1 MTSPPT
7 PTPAPIVEFV
17 DAARRGDLAALHAL
31 VDWEETGRRRLQE
44 TAADLAAEVEAE
56 VVDEAV
62 RRGLDE
68 SRRAAD
74 DIDLVT
80 PYLRSLLDRL
90 GLVRATRAAPDSDG
104 AWVVEGDDDLL
115 VASPDATGRVVVLGW
130 LDHR

>member
-1 MTSPPT
+1 MTSPSEPPT
-7 PTPAPIVEFV
+7 PIVAFV
-17 DAARRGDLAALHAL
+17 DAARRRDLAALHAV
-31 VDWEETGRRRLQE
+31 VDWEETGRRRIRE
-44 TAADLAAEVEAE
+44 TADDLAAEVDAD

-74 DIDLVT
+74 DLDLVT

-90 GLVRATRAAPDSDG
+90 GPIGATRAAPDADG
-104 AWVVEGDDDLL
+104 DWVVEGDDDLL
-115 VASPDATGRVVVLGW
+115 VACPAATARVVVLGW